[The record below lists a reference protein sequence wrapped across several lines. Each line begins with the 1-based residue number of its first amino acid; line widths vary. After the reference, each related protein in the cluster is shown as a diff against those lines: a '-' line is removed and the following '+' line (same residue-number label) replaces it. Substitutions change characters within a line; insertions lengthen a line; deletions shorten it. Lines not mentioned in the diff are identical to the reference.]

1 MPNTTQSAAYEFP
14 RCPPTV
20 FLPALPSA
28 PVAWSVGKSISQPA
42 VSKRSLTFAKINKIS
57 LSATFKLPNASIYR
71 KNNYTLSANIPT
83 PFHFH
88 TSTNHAT
95 ISNTPATPSHN
106 QQHARHTFTQSATKK
121 PQPSSSQSL
130 VHFNTTLNAL
140 YFPTHI

>member
-71 KNNYTLSANIPT
+71 KNNYTLSANTPT

-88 TSTNHAT
+88 TSANHAT
-95 ISNTPATPSHN
+95 ISNKKSPSHHQVN
-106 QQHARHTFTQSATKK
+106 CTPKVRHKTFGVQFTDV
-121 PQPSSSQSL
+121 PPGL
-130 VHFNTTLNAL
+130 CF
-140 YFPTHI
+140 IGIC

>member
-57 LSATFKLPNASIYR
+57 LSATLKLPNASIYR
-71 KNNYTLSANIPT
+71 KNNYTLSANTPT

-88 TSTNHAT
+88 TSANHAT

-106 QQHARHTFTQSATKK
+106 QQQKK
-121 PQPSSSQSL
+121 LQPSSSELHPKS
-130 VHFNTTLNAL
+130 
-140 YFPTHI
+140 

>member
-57 LSATFKLPNASIYR
+57 LYATFKLPNSSIYR
-71 KNNYTLSANIPT
+71 KNNYTLSANTPT

-106 QQHARHTFTQSATKK
+106 QQQKK
-121 PQPSSSQSL
+121 PQHNSQSL

>member
-42 VSKRSLTFAKINKIS
+42 VSKRCLTFAKINKIS
-57 LSATFKLPNASIYR
+57 LSATLKLLNASIYR
-71 KNNYTLSANIPT
+71 KNNYTLSANTPT

-88 TSTNHAT
+88 TSPHPTKPTT
-95 ISNTPATPSHN
+95 IAPTSSN
-106 QQHARHTFTQSATKK
+106 KK
-121 PQPSSSQSL
+121 SSSHELHPKS
-130 VHFNTTLNAL
+130 
-140 YFPTHI
+140 

>member
-1 MPNTTQSAAYEFP
+1 MKKHSIHLISHALHNTIGSVRIPSAPTQLHLSS
-14 RCPPTV
+14 
-20 FLPALPSA
+20 LPAA

-57 LSATFKLPNASIYR
+57 LYATFKLPNSSIYR
-71 KNNYTLSANIPT
+71 KNNYTLSANTPT

-106 QQHARHTFTQSATKK
+106 QQQKK
-121 PQPSSSQSL
+121 PQPSCYELHPKS
-130 VHFNTTLNAL
+130 
-140 YFPTHI
+140 